1 MSYAEQKAREK
12 VLRKAQK
19 KVEESEKAI
28 SAIEDEIK
36 DFESI
41 LSSGDVVNPELYNK
55 HAELQKRLE
64 NAMSV
69 WELACMELEEYKE
82 ENK

>member
-1 MSYAEQKAREK
+1 M
-12 VLRKAQK
+12 
-19 KVEESEKAI
+19 
-28 SAIEDEIK
+28 
-36 DFESI
+36 ESI